1 MNKKITA
8 CIIALFILITINKAA
23 YSLNTYSKKQF
34 SNNYQNVSETITAL
48 DITRKKYQELL
59 LAQYSPIKDKTI
71 IKEYSIFIDYL
82 SFKINSYCTKLIKE
96 YGEESVQD
104 LACSTNHM
112 EANTNDNHQT
122 TKEKIESIDDE
133 FMTALGEFDE
143 MLLIEDEKIA
153 KINQNKAAQGS
164 DRSSD
169 VNGTE
174 NLSGK
179 ETGDAAD
186 SSREDNKEAGKEK
199 NTNSNSNTNKQNT
212 TNENSRSKGKNNQAK
227 NKSYKRKKLDEIDDD
242 IVARQL
248 KEAAENETNPE
259 LKEKLWDEYYKYKRT
274 IGKE

>member
-1 MNKKITA
+1 MNKKLTV
-8 CIIALFILITINKAA
+8 CIIALFILVTINKAA
-23 YSLNTYSKKQF
+23 YPQNNYSKKQF
-34 SNNYQNVSETITAL
+34 SDNYQSVSETIAAL
-48 DITRKKYQELL
+48 DITRKKYQESLL
-59 LAQYSPIKDKTI
+59 VQHPAIKDKTI

-82 SFKINSYCTKLIKE
+82 SFKINSYCTQLIKE
-96 YGEESVQD
+96 YGEESVQG

-112 EANTNDNHQT
+112 EANINDNHQT
-122 TKEKIESIDDE
+122 TDEKIESLDDE

-153 KINQNKAAQGS
+153 KINQNKADQGS

-169 VNGTE
+169 GNGTE

-179 ETGDAAD
+179 ETGNAAD

-199 NTNSNSNTNKQNT
+199 NANSNNNTNKQNT
-212 TNENSRSKGKNNQAK
+212 TSENSRSKGKNNQAK
-227 NKSYKRKKLDEIDDD
+227 NKSYKRKKLDQIDDD

-248 KEAAENETNPE
+248 KEAAEKETNPE
-259 LKEKLWDEYYKYKRT
+259 LKEKLWDEYYKYKQT

>member
-1 MNKKITA
+1 MFNEKKITA
-8 CIIALFILITINKAA
+8 CIIALFILVTINKAA

-34 SNNYQNVSETITAL
+34 SNNYQSVSETITAL

-104 LACSTNHM
+104 LACSTNHL
-112 EANTNDNHQT
+112 EENTNDNHQT
-122 TKEKIESIDDE
+122 TEEKIESLDGE

-153 KINQNKAAQGS
+153 QINQNKADQGS
-164 DRSSD
+164 DRSSEG
-169 VNGTE
+169 NGTE
-174 NLSGK
+174 NLSG
-179 ETGDAAD
+179 
-186 SSREDNKEAGKEK
+186 KEAGKEK

-212 TNENSRSKGKNNQAK
+212 TSENSRSKGKNNQAR
-227 NKSYKRKKLDEIDDD
+227 NKSYKRKKLDQIDDD

-248 KEAAENETNPE
+248 KEAAEKETNPE
-259 LKEKLWDEYYKYKRT
+259 LKEKIWDEYYKYKQT